1 MEIYKGAS
9 AFAGI
14 AIGKIRFYRKGEYQ
28 VRQHQADDVKKELHN
43 FDVARR
49 HVMQTLKE
57 EYDGVTGKQMAQNA
71 DEHSCKRKALERMTI
86 SGGTE
91 RCLETEKV
99 SVEKM
104 EDAQNLVLEQAE
116 LLGSGSFLRAVQSMI
131 TGEKVTAAYAVQTT
145 RDELQ
150 STFSNLN
157 DPSIKERIYNV
168 SRVSDLLLE
177 ILGEDENKIDLGE
190 EPVILVADTLSP
202 AELMEMNKDKLLGIV
217 TRKGSATSHAAI
229 LAKNMDIPCVTGIG
243 IPQSEEEWEDSV
255 AIIDGYTGT
264 IYLEPDSE
272 IRKEYE
278 IRRKADLVE
287 REELLKLKN
296 QADVTKDGRE
306 VGIYANIG
314 SLDDLNSVLYY
325 GARGI
330 GLLRSEFQYLGR
342 ENYPGEE
349 ELFQAYKKTA
359 QTMGDRLVIIRTAD
373 LGADKQASYLEI
385 PKETNPLMGNRGIR
399 LSLDRKNLF
408 KTQIRAIYRASW
420 YGNLGMMYPMI
431 CAEEEMDEIEALV
444 AEVKEEL
451 TKEEIPFKEIRTGIM
466 METPAA
472 VMIGEELAKRVDFLG
487 IGTNDLTQY
496 TLAMDRQNPL
506 LQNKYNDHHPAIL
519 RMIKMI
525 VEAGHAQNC
534 KVCLCGELAADT
546 RLSETFL
553 KMGVDALSVVPACIL
568 PVRKALRRVC
578 MEEQNG

>member
-28 VRQHQADDVKKELHN
+28 IRQHQADDIKMEQRN

-57 EYDGVTGKQMAQNA
+57 EYDSAGISEAI
-71 DEHSCKRKALERMTI
+71 EH
-86 SGGTE
+86 
-91 RCLETEKV
+91 
-99 SVEKM
+99 
-104 EDAQNLVLEQAE
+104 QVLEQAE

-131 TGEKVTAAYAVQTT
+131 SGEKVTAAYAVQTT
-145 RDELQ
+145 RDELNG
-150 STFSNLN
+150 TFGNLK
-157 DPSIKERIYNV
+157 DPSIKERIHNV

-177 ILGEDENKIDLGE
+177 ILGKEEKKINLGE
-190 EPVILVADTLSP
+190 EPIILAADALSP
-202 AELMEMNKDKLLGIV
+202 AELMEMDKEKLLGIV
-217 TRKGSATSHAAI
+217 TRKGSATSHTAI
-229 LAKNMDIPCVTGIG
+229 LAKSMDIPCVTGVG
-243 IPQSEEEWEDSV
+243 IPASEEEWEDTV

-264 IYLEPDSE
+264 LYLEPDRE
-272 IRKEYE
+272 VRREYE

-287 REELLKLKN
+287 REALLKLK
-296 QADVTKDGRE
+296 DEKDITLDGKE

-314 SLDDLNSVLYY
+314 SLDDLNSALYY

-342 ENYPGEE
+342 ESYPGEE

-359 QTMGDRLVIIRTAD
+359 QTMDDRLVVIRTAD
-373 LGADKQASYLEI
+373 LGADKQAAYLEI
-385 PKETNPLMGNRGIR
+385 PQETNPLMGNRGIR
-399 LSLDRKNLF
+399 FCLDRKNLF

-431 CAEEEMDEIEALV
+431 SEEEEMDAIEELIR
-444 AEVKEEL
+444 EVKAEL
-451 TKEEIPFKEIRTGIM
+451 SSEGIPFKNIRTGIM

-472 VMIGEELAKRVDFLG
+472 VMIGEELARRVDFLG

-506 LQNKYNDHHPAIL
+506 LQKKYNDHHPAVV

-525 VEAGHAQNC
+525 IDAGHKENC

-546 RLSETFL
+546 RLTETFL
-553 KMGVDALSVVPACIL
+553 RMGVDALSVVPACIL
-568 PVRKALRRVC
+568 PVRKALQAARVKN
-578 MEEQNG
+578 EDEIKDIVHE

>member
-14 AIGKIRFYRKGEYQ
+14 AIGKIQFYRKGEYQ
-28 VRQHQADDVKKELHN
+28 LRQHQADDIKTEQRN

-57 EYDGVTGKQMAQNA
+57 EYDSAGISEAI
-71 DEHSCKRKALERMTI
+71 EH
-86 SGGTE
+86 
-91 RCLETEKV
+91 
-99 SVEKM
+99 
-104 EDAQNLVLEQAE
+104 QVLEQAE

-131 TGEKVTAAYAVQTT
+131 SGEKVTAAYAVQTT
-145 RDELQ
+145 RDELNG
-150 STFSNLN
+150 TFGNLK
-157 DPSIKERIYNV
+157 DPSIKERIHNV

-177 ILGEDENKIDLGE
+177 ILGKEEKKINLGE
-190 EPVILVADTLSP
+190 EPVILAADALSP
-202 AELMEMNKDKLLGIV
+202 AELMEMDKDKLLGIV
-217 TRKGSATSHAAI
+217 TRKGSATSHTAI
-229 LAKNMDIPCVTGIG
+229 LAKSMDIPCVTGVG
-243 IPQSEEEWEDSV
+243 IPASEEEWEDTV

-264 IYLEPDSE
+264 LYLEPDRE
-272 IRKEYE
+272 VRREYE

-287 REELLKLKN
+287 REALLKLK
-296 QADVTKDGRE
+296 DEKDITLDDKE

-314 SLDDLNSVLYY
+314 SLDDLNSALYY

-342 ENYPGEE
+342 ESYPGEE

-359 QTMGDRLVIIRTAD
+359 QTMGDRLVVIRTAD
-373 LGADKQASYLEI
+373 LGADKQAAYLEI
-385 PKETNPLMGNRGIR
+385 PQETNPLMGNRGIR
-399 LSLDRKNLF
+399 FCLDRKNLF

-431 CAEEEMDEIEALV
+431 SEEEEMDAIEELIR
-444 AEVKEEL
+444 EVKAEL
-451 TKEEIPFKEIRTGIM
+451 SSEGIPFKNIRTGIM

-472 VMIGEELAKRVDFLG
+472 VMIGEELARRVDFLG

-506 LQNKYNDHHPAIL
+506 LQKKYNDHHPAVV

-525 VEAGHAQNC
+525 IDAGHKENC

-546 RLSETFL
+546 RLTETFL
-553 KMGVDALSVVPACIL
+553 RMGVDALSVVPACIL
-568 PVRKALRRVC
+568 PVRKALRAARVKN
-578 MEEQNG
+578 EDE

>member
-28 VRQHQADDVKKELHN
+28 LRQHQADDIKTEQRN
-43 FDVARR
+43 FDIARR

-57 EYDGVTGKQMAQNA
+57 EYDSAGISEAI
-71 DEHSCKRKALERMTI
+71 EH
-86 SGGTE
+86 
-91 RCLETEKV
+91 
-99 SVEKM
+99 
-104 EDAQNLVLEQAE
+104 QVLEQAE

-131 TGEKVTAAYAVQTT
+131 SGEKVTAAYAVQTT
-145 RDELQ
+145 RDELNG
-150 STFSNLN
+150 TFGNLK
-157 DPSIKERIYNV
+157 DPSIKERIHNV

-177 ILGEDENKIDLGE
+177 ILGKEEKKINLGE
-190 EPVILVADTLSP
+190 EPVILAADALSP
-202 AELMEMNKDKLLGIV
+202 AELMEMDKDKLLGIV
-217 TRKGSATSHAAI
+217 TRKGSATSHTAI
-229 LAKNMDIPCVTGIG
+229 LAKSMDIPCVTGVG
-243 IPQSEEEWEDSV
+243 IPASEEEWEDTV

-264 IYLEPDSE
+264 LYLEPDRE
-272 IRKEYE
+272 VRREYE

-287 REELLKLKN
+287 REALLKLK
-296 QADVTKDGRE
+296 DEKDITLDGKE

-314 SLDDLNSVLYY
+314 SLDDLNSALYY

-342 ENYPGEE
+342 ESYPGEE

-359 QTMGDRLVIIRTAD
+359 QTMGDRLVVIRTAD
-373 LGADKQASYLEI
+373 LGADKQAAYLEI
-385 PKETNPLMGNRGIR
+385 PQETNPLMGNRGIR
-399 LSLDRKNLF
+399 FCLDRKNLF

-431 CAEEEMDEIEALV
+431 SEEEEMDAI
-444 AEVKEEL
+444 EEL
-451 TKEEIPFKEIRTGIM
+451 IREGKAELISEGIPFKNIRTGIM

-472 VMIGEELAKRVDFLG
+472 VMIGEELARRVDFLG

-506 LQNKYNDHHPAIL
+506 LQKKYDDHHPAVV

-525 VEAGHAQNC
+525 IDAGHKENC

-546 RLSETFL
+546 RLTETFL
-553 KMGVDALSVVPACIL
+553 RMGVDALSVVPACIL
-568 PVRKALRRVC
+568 PVRKALRAARVKN
-578 MEEQNG
+578 EDE

>member
-14 AIGKIRFYRKGEYQ
+14 AIGKIQFYRKGEYQ
-28 VRQHQADDVKKELHN
+28 LRQHQADDIKTEQRN
-43 FDVARR
+43 FDIARR

-57 EYDGVTGKQMAQNA
+57 EYDSAGISEAI
-71 DEHSCKRKALERMTI
+71 EH
-86 SGGTE
+86 
-91 RCLETEKV
+91 
-99 SVEKM
+99 
-104 EDAQNLVLEQAE
+104 QVLEQAE

-131 TGEKVTAAYAVQTT
+131 SGEKVTAAYAVQTT
-145 RDELQ
+145 RDELNG
-150 STFSNLN
+150 TFGNLK
-157 DPSIKERIYNV
+157 DPSIKERIHNV

-177 ILGEDENKIDLGE
+177 ILGKEEKKINLGE
-190 EPVILVADTLSP
+190 EPVILAADALSP
-202 AELMEMNKDKLLGIV
+202 AELMEMDKDKLLGIV
-217 TRKGSATSHAAI
+217 TRKGSATSHTAI
-229 LAKNMDIPCVTGIG
+229 LAKSMDIPCVTGVG
-243 IPQSEEEWEDSV
+243 IPASEEEWEDTV

-264 IYLEPDSE
+264 LYLEPDRE
-272 IRKEYE
+272 VRREYE

-287 REELLKLKN
+287 REALLKLK
-296 QADVTKDGRE
+296 DEKDITLDGKE

-314 SLDDLNSVLYY
+314 SLDDLNSALYY

-342 ENYPGEE
+342 ESYPGEE

-359 QTMGDRLVIIRTAD
+359 QTMGDRLVVIRTAD
-373 LGADKQASYLEI
+373 LGADKQAAYLEI
-385 PKETNPLMGNRGIR
+385 PQETNPLMGNRGIR
-399 LSLDRKNLF
+399 FCLDRKNLF

-431 CAEEEMDEIEALV
+431 SEEEEMDAIEELIR
-444 AEVKEEL
+444 EVKAEL
-451 TKEEIPFKEIRTGIM
+451 SSEGISFKNIRTGIM

-472 VMIGEELAKRVDFLG
+472 VMIGEELARRVDFLG

-506 LQNKYNDHHPAIL
+506 LQKKYNDHHPAVV

-525 VEAGHAQNC
+525 IDAGHKESC

-546 RLSETFL
+546 RLTETFL
-553 KMGVDALSVVPACIL
+553 RMGVDALSVVPACIL
-568 PVRKALRRVC
+568 PVRKALQAARVKN
-578 MEEQNG
+578 EDEIKDIVHE

>member
-14 AIGKIRFYRKGEYQ
+14 AIGKIRFYRNGEYQ
-28 VRQHQADDVKKELHN
+28 LRQHQADDIKTEQRN

-57 EYDGVTGKQMAQNA
+57 EYDSAGISEAI
-71 DEHSCKRKALERMTI
+71 EH
-86 SGGTE
+86 
-91 RCLETEKV
+91 
-99 SVEKM
+99 
-104 EDAQNLVLEQAE
+104 QVLEQAE

-131 TGEKVTAAYAVQTT
+131 GGEKVTAAYAVQTT
-145 RDELQ
+145 RDELNG
-150 STFSNLN
+150 TFGNLK
-157 DPSIKERIYNV
+157 DSSIKERIHNV

-177 ILGEDENKIDLGE
+177 ILGKEEKKINLGE
-190 EPVILVADTLSP
+190 EPVILAADALSP
-202 AELMEMNKDKLLGIV
+202 AELMEMDKDKLLGIV
-217 TRKGSATSHAAI
+217 TRKGSATSHTAI
-229 LAKNMDIPCVTGIG
+229 LAKSMDIPCVTGVG
-243 IPQSEEEWEDSV
+243 IPASEEEWEDTV

-264 IYLEPDSE
+264 LYLEPDRE
-272 IRKEYE
+272 VRREYE

-287 REELLKLKN
+287 REALLKLK
-296 QADVTKDGRE
+296 DEKDITLDGKE

-314 SLDDLNSVLYY
+314 SLDDLNSALYY

-342 ENYPGEE
+342 ESYPGEE

-359 QTMGDRLVIIRTAD
+359 QTMGDRLVVIRTAD
-373 LGADKQASYLEI
+373 LGADKQAAYLEI
-385 PKETNPLMGNRGIR
+385 PQETNPLMGNRGIR
-399 LSLDRKNLF
+399 FCLDRKNLF

-431 CAEEEMDEIEALV
+431 SEEEEMDAIEELIR
-444 AEVKEEL
+444 EVKAEL
-451 TKEEIPFKEIRTGIM
+451 TGEGIPFKNIRTGIM

-472 VMIGEELAKRVDFLG
+472 VMIGEELARRVDFLG

-506 LQNKYNDHHPAIL
+506 LQKKYNDHHPAVV

-525 VEAGHAQNC
+525 IDAGHKENC

-546 RLSETFL
+546 RLTETFL
-553 KMGVDALSVVPACIL
+553 RMGVDALSVVPACIL
-568 PVRKALRRVC
+568 PVRKALRAARVKN
-578 MEEQNG
+578 EDE

>member
-1 MEIYKGAS
+1 MEIYKGSS

-28 VRQHQADDVKKELHN
+28 IRQHQADDVKRELRS

-57 EYDGVTGKQMAQNA
+57 EYD
-71 DEHSCKRKALERMTI
+71 RMSDTKI
-86 SGGTE
+86 
-91 RCLETEKV
+91 
-99 SVEKM
+99 
-104 EDAQNLVLEQAE
+104 LEQAQ
-116 LLGSGSFLRAVQSMI
+116 LLGSGSFLRAVESMI

-145 RDELQ
+145 RDELE
-150 STFSNLN
+150 STFSGLN
-157 DPSIKERIYNV
+157 DPSIKDRIYNV
-168 SRVSDLLLE
+168 SRVSNLLLE
-177 ILGEDENKIDLGE
+177 ILGDDENRIDLGE
-190 EPVILVADTLSP
+190 EPVILAAETLSP
-202 AELMEMNKDKLLGIV
+202 AELMEMDKVKLLGIV
-217 TRKGSATSHAAI
+217 TRSGSATSHAAI

-243 IPQSEEEWEDSV
+243 IPQSEEEWEDSI

-264 IYLEPDSE
+264 FYLEPDGE
-272 IRKEYE
+272 VCKEYE

-287 REELLKLKN
+287 REALLQLKD
-296 QADVTKDGRE
+296 AEDVTKDGRK

-314 SLDDLNSVLYY
+314 NLDDLNSALYY

-399 LSLDRKNLF
+399 LCLDRKNLF

-431 CAEEEMDEIEALV
+431 CGEEEMAEIEVLV
-444 AEVKEEL
+444 AEVKNEL
-451 TKEEIPFKEIRTGIM
+451 RAVGIPFKEIQTGIM

-472 VMIGEELAKRVDFLG
+472 VMIGEELAKRVNFLG

-506 LQNKYNDHHPAIL
+506 LQKKYNDHHPAIL
-519 RMIKMI
+519 KMIRMI

-546 RLSETFL
+546 RLTETFL
-553 KMGVDALSVVPACIL
+553 RMGVDALSVVPACIL
-568 PVRKALRRVC
+568 PVRKALRAARV
-578 MEEQNG
+578 ED

>member
-14 AIGKIRFYRKGEYQ
+14 AIGKIQFYRKGEYQ
-28 VRQHQADDVKKELHN
+28 LRQHQADDIKTEQRN

-57 EYDGVTGKQMAQNA
+57 EYDSAGISEAI
-71 DEHSCKRKALERMTI
+71 EH
-86 SGGTE
+86 
-91 RCLETEKV
+91 
-99 SVEKM
+99 
-104 EDAQNLVLEQAE
+104 QVLEQAE

-131 TGEKVTAAYAVQTT
+131 SGEKVTAAYAVQTT
-145 RDELQ
+145 RDELNG
-150 STFSNLN
+150 TFGNLK
-157 DPSIKERIYNV
+157 DSSIKERIHNV

-177 ILGEDENKIDLGE
+177 ILGKEEKKINLGE
-190 EPVILVADTLSP
+190 EPVILAADALSP
-202 AELMEMNKDKLLGIV
+202 AELMEMDKDKLLGIV
-217 TRKGSATSHAAI
+217 TRKGSATSHTAI
-229 LAKNMDIPCVTGIG
+229 LAKSMDIPCVTGVG
-243 IPQSEEEWEDSV
+243 IPASEEEWEDTV

-264 IYLEPDSE
+264 LYLEPDRE
-272 IRKEYE
+272 VRREYE

-287 REELLKLKN
+287 REALLKLK
-296 QADVTKDGRE
+296 DEKDITLDGKE

-314 SLDDLNSVLYY
+314 SLDDLNSALYY

-342 ENYPGEE
+342 ESYPGEE

-359 QTMGDRLVIIRTAD
+359 QTMGDRLVVIRTAD
-373 LGADKQASYLEI
+373 LGADKQAAYLEI
-385 PKETNPLMGNRGIR
+385 PQETNPLMGNRGIR
-399 LSLDRKNLF
+399 FCLDRKNLF

-431 CAEEEMDEIEALV
+431 SEEEEMDAIEELIR
-444 AEVKEEL
+444 EVKAEL
-451 TKEEIPFKEIRTGIM
+451 TGEGIPFKNIRTGIM

-472 VMIGEELAKRVDFLG
+472 VMIGEELARRVDFLG

-506 LQNKYNDHHPAIL
+506 LQKKYNDHHPAVV

-525 VEAGHAQNC
+525 IDAGHKENC

-546 RLSETFL
+546 RLTETFL
-553 KMGVDALSVVPACIL
+553 RMGVDALSVVPACIL
-568 PVRKALRRVC
+568 PVRKALQAARVKN
-578 MEEQNG
+578 EDEIKDIVHE

>member
-14 AIGKIRFYRKGEYQ
+14 AIGKIQFYRKGEYQ
-28 VRQHQADDVKKELHN
+28 LRQHQADDIKTEQRN

-57 EYDGVTGKQMAQNA
+57 EYDSAGISEAI
-71 DEHSCKRKALERMTI
+71 EH
-86 SGGTE
+86 
-91 RCLETEKV
+91 
-99 SVEKM
+99 
-104 EDAQNLVLEQAE
+104 QVLEQAE

-131 TGEKVTAAYAVQTT
+131 SGEKVTAAYAVQTT
-145 RDELQ
+145 RDELNG
-150 STFSNLN
+150 TFGNLK
-157 DPSIKERIYNV
+157 DPSIKERIHNV

-177 ILGEDENKIDLGE
+177 ILGKEEKKINLGE
-190 EPVILVADTLSP
+190 EPVILAADALSP
-202 AELMEMNKDKLLGIV
+202 AELMEMDKDKLLGIV
-217 TRKGSATSHAAI
+217 TRKGSATSHTAI
-229 LAKNMDIPCVTGIG
+229 LAKSMDIPCVTGVG
-243 IPQSEEEWEDSV
+243 IPTSEEEWEDTV

-264 IYLEPDSE
+264 LYLEPDRE
-272 IRKEYE
+272 VRREYE

-287 REELLKLKN
+287 REALLKLK
-296 QADVTKDGRE
+296 DEKDITLDGKE

-314 SLDDLNSVLYY
+314 SLDDLNSALYY

-342 ENYPGEE
+342 ESYPGEE

-359 QTMGDRLVIIRTAD
+359 QTMGDRLVVIRTAD
-373 LGADKQASYLEI
+373 LGADKQAAYLEI
-385 PKETNPLMGNRGIR
+385 PQETNPLMGNRGIR
-399 LSLDRKNLF
+399 FCLDRKNLF

-431 CAEEEMDEIEALV
+431 SEEEEMDAIEELIR
-444 AEVKEEL
+444 EVKTEL
-451 TKEEIPFKEIRTGIM
+451 SSEGIPFKNIRTGIM

-472 VMIGEELAKRVDFLG
+472 VMIGEELARRVDFLG

-506 LQNKYNDHHPAIL
+506 LQKKYNDHHPAVV

-525 VEAGHAQNC
+525 IDAGHKENC

-546 RLSETFL
+546 RLTETFL
-553 KMGVDALSVVPACIL
+553 RMGVDALSVVPACIL
-568 PVRKALRRVC
+568 PVRKALRAARVKN
-578 MEEQNG
+578 EDE

>member
-14 AIGKIRFYRKGEYQ
+14 AIGKIQFYRKGEYQ
-28 VRQHQADDVKKELHN
+28 LRQHQADDIKTEQRN

-57 EYDGVTGKQMAQNA
+57 EYDSAGISEAI
-71 DEHSCKRKALERMTI
+71 EH
-86 SGGTE
+86 
-91 RCLETEKV
+91 
-99 SVEKM
+99 
-104 EDAQNLVLEQAE
+104 QVLEQAE

-131 TGEKVTAAYAVQTT
+131 SGEKVTAAYAVQTT
-145 RDELQ
+145 RDELNG
-150 STFSNLN
+150 TFGNLK
-157 DPSIKERIYNV
+157 DPSIKERIHNV

-177 ILGEDENKIDLGE
+177 ILGKEEKKINLGE
-190 EPVILVADTLSP
+190 DPVILAADALSP
-202 AELMEMNKDKLLGIV
+202 AELMEMDKDKLLGIV
-217 TRKGSATSHAAI
+217 TRKGSATSHTAI
-229 LAKNMDIPCVTGIG
+229 LAKSMDIPCVTGVG
-243 IPQSEEEWEDSV
+243 IPASEEEWEDTV

-264 IYLEPDSE
+264 LYLEPDRE
-272 IRKEYE
+272 VRREYE

-287 REELLKLKN
+287 REALLKLK
-296 QADVTKDGRE
+296 DEKDITLDGKE

-314 SLDDLNSVLYY
+314 SLDDLNSALYY

-342 ENYPGEE
+342 ESYPGEE

-359 QTMGDRLVIIRTAD
+359 QTMGDRLVVIRTAD
-373 LGADKQASYLEI
+373 LGADKQAAYLEI
-385 PKETNPLMGNRGIR
+385 PQETNPLMGNRGIR
-399 LSLDRKNLF
+399 FCLDRKNLF

-431 CAEEEMDEIEALV
+431 SEEEEMDAIEELIR
-444 AEVKEEL
+444 EVKAEL
-451 TKEEIPFKEIRTGIM
+451 TGEGIPFKNIRTGIM

-472 VMIGEELAKRVDFLG
+472 VMIGEELARRVDFLG

-506 LQNKYNDHHPAIL
+506 LQKKYNDHHPAVV

-525 VEAGHAQNC
+525 IDAGHKENC

-546 RLSETFL
+546 RLTETFL
-553 KMGVDALSVVPACIL
+553 RMGVDALSVVPACIL
-568 PVRKALRRVC
+568 PVRKALRAARVKN
-578 MEEQNG
+578 EDE

>member
-14 AIGKIRFYRKGEYQ
+14 AIGKIRFYKKGEYQ
-28 VRQHQADDVKKELHN
+28 IRQHQADDVKKELKV

-57 EYDGVTGKQMAQNA
+57 EYD
-71 DEHSCKRKALERMTI
+71 
-86 SGGTE
+86 
-91 RCLETEKV
+91 
-99 SVEKM
+99 KM
-104 EDAQNLVLEQAE
+104 SENQILEQAK

-131 TGEKVTAAYAVQTT
+131 TGEKVTAAYAVETT
-145 RDELQ
+145 KDELQ
-150 STFSNLN
+150 GTFSGLN
-157 DPSIKERIYNV
+157 DVSVKERIFNV
-168 SRVSDLLLE
+168 SRVCELLLE
-177 ILGEDENKIDLGE
+177 ILGEDEKKINLGE
-190 EPVILVADTLSP
+190 EPVILAADTLSP
-202 AELMEMNKDKLLGIV
+202 AELMEMDKEKLLGII
-217 TRKGSATSHAAI
+217 TRGGSATSHAAI
-229 LAKNMDIPCVTGIG
+229 LAKNMEIPCVTGIG

-264 IYLEPDSE
+264 LYLEPDNE
-272 IRKEYE
+272 VRREYE
-278 IRRKADLVE
+278 IRQNADKVE
-287 REELLKLKN
+287 RESLLKLR
-296 QADVTKDGRE
+296 DERDITLDGHE

-314 SLDDLNSVLYY
+314 NLDDLNSAIYY

-349 ELFQAYKKTA
+349 ELFQAYKKSA
-359 QTMGDRLVIIRTAD
+359 QTMGERLVVIRTAD

-385 PKETNPLMGNRGIR
+385 PQETNPLMGNRGIR
-399 LSLDRKNLF
+399 FCLDRKNLF

-546 RLSETFL
+546 RLTETFL

>member
-14 AIGKIRFYRKGEYQ
+14 AIGKIRFYQKGEYQ
-28 VRQHQADDVKKELHN
+28 LRQHQADDIKTEQRN

-57 EYDGVTGKQMAQNA
+57 EYDSAGISEAI
-71 DEHSCKRKALERMTI
+71 EH
-86 SGGTE
+86 
-91 RCLETEKV
+91 
-99 SVEKM
+99 
-104 EDAQNLVLEQAE
+104 QVLEQAE

-131 TGEKVTAAYAVQTT
+131 SGEKVTAAYAVQTT
-145 RDELQ
+145 RDELNG
-150 STFSNLN
+150 TFSNLK
-157 DPSIKERIYNV
+157 DPSIKERIHNV

-177 ILGEDENKIDLGE
+177 ILGKEEKKINLGE
-190 EPVILVADTLSP
+190 EPVILAADALSP
-202 AELMEMNKDKLLGIV
+202 AELMEMDKDKLLGIV
-217 TRKGSATSHAAI
+217 TRKGSATSHTAI
-229 LAKNMDIPCVTGIG
+229 LAKSMDIPCVTGVG
-243 IPQSEEEWEDSV
+243 IPASEEEWEDTV

-264 IYLEPDSE
+264 LYLEPDRE
-272 IRKEYE
+272 VRREYE
-278 IRRKADLVE
+278 IRRKADIVE
-287 REELLKLKN
+287 REALLKLK
-296 QADVTKDGRE
+296 DEKDITLDGKE

-314 SLDDLNSVLYY
+314 SLDDLNSALYY

-342 ENYPGEE
+342 ESYPGEE

-359 QTMGDRLVIIRTAD
+359 QTMGDRLVVIRTAD
-373 LGADKQASYLEI
+373 LGADKQAAYLEI
-385 PKETNPLMGNRGIR
+385 PQETNPLMGNRGIR
-399 LSLDRKNLF
+399 FCLDRKNLF

-431 CAEEEMDEIEALV
+431 SEEEEMDAIEELIR
-444 AEVKEEL
+444 EVKAEL
-451 TKEEIPFKEIRTGIM
+451 TSEGIPFKNIRTGIM

-472 VMIGEELAKRVDFLG
+472 VMIGEELARRVDFLG

-506 LQNKYNDHHPAIL
+506 LQKKYNDHHPAVV

-525 VEAGHAQNC
+525 IDAGHKESC

-546 RLSETFL
+546 RLTETFL
-553 KMGVDALSVVPACIL
+553 RMGVDALSVVPACIL
-568 PVRKALRRVC
+568 PVKNEDEIKDIVH
-578 MEEQNG
+578 E

>member
-14 AIGKIRFYRKGEYQ
+14 AIGKIQFYRKGEYQ
-28 VRQHQADDVKKELHN
+28 LRQHQADDIKMEQRN

-57 EYDGVTGKQMAQNA
+57 EYDSAGISEAI
-71 DEHSCKRKALERMTI
+71 EH
-86 SGGTE
+86 
-91 RCLETEKV
+91 
-99 SVEKM
+99 
-104 EDAQNLVLEQAE
+104 QVLEQAE

-131 TGEKVTAAYAVQTT
+131 SGEKVTAAYAVQTT
-145 RDELQ
+145 RDELNG
-150 STFSNLN
+150 TFGNLK
-157 DPSIKERIYNV
+157 DPSIKERIHNV

-177 ILGEDENKIDLGE
+177 ILGKEEKKINLGE
-190 EPVILVADTLSP
+190 EPVILAADALFP
-202 AELMEMNKDKLLGIV
+202 AELMEMDKDKLLGIV
-217 TRKGSATSHAAI
+217 TRKGSATSHTAI
-229 LAKNMDIPCVTGIG
+229 LAKSMDIPCVTGVG
-243 IPQSEEEWEDSV
+243 IPASEEEWEDTV

-264 IYLEPDSE
+264 LYLEPDRE
-272 IRKEYE
+272 VRREYE

-287 REELLKLKN
+287 REALLKLK
-296 QADVTKDGRE
+296 DEKDITLDGKE

-314 SLDDLNSVLYY
+314 SLDDLNSALYY

-342 ENYPGEE
+342 ESYPGEE

-359 QTMGDRLVIIRTAD
+359 QTMGDRLVVIRTAD
-373 LGADKQASYLEI
+373 LGADKQAAYLEI
-385 PKETNPLMGNRGIR
+385 PQETNPLMGNRGIR
-399 LSLDRKNLF
+399 FCLDRKNLF

-431 CAEEEMDEIEALV
+431 SEEEEMDAIEELIR
-444 AEVKEEL
+444 EVKAEL
-451 TKEEIPFKEIRTGIM
+451 TGEGIPFKNIRTGIM

-472 VMIGEELAKRVDFLG
+472 VMIGEELARRVDFLG

-506 LQNKYNDHHPAIL
+506 LQKKYNDHHPAVV

-525 VEAGHAQNC
+525 IDAGHKENC

-546 RLSETFL
+546 RLTETFL
-553 KMGVDALSVVPACIL
+553 RMGVDALSVVPACIL
-568 PVRKALRRVC
+568 PVRKALRAARVKN
-578 MEEQNG
+578 EDE

>member
-14 AIGKIRFYRKGEYQ
+14 AIGKIRFCKKGEYQ
-28 VRQHQADDVKKELHN
+28 IHQHQTDDVKKELKV

-57 EYDGVTGKQMAQNA
+57 EYD
-71 DEHSCKRKALERMTI
+71 
-86 SGGTE
+86 
-91 RCLETEKV
+91 
-99 SVEKM
+99 KM
-104 EDAQNLVLEQAE
+104 SENQILEQAK

-131 TGEKVTAAYAVQTT
+131 TGEKVIAAYAVETT
-145 RDELQ
+145 KDELQ
-150 STFSNLN
+150 GTFSGLN
-157 DPSIKERIYNV
+157 DVSIKERIFNV
-168 SRVSDLLLE
+168 SRVCELLLE
-177 ILGEDENKIDLGE
+177 ILGEDEKKINLGE
-190 EPVILVADTLSP
+190 EPVILAADTLSP
-202 AELMEMNKDKLLGIV
+202 AELMEMDKEKLLGII
-217 TRKGSATSHAAI
+217 TRGGSATSHAAI

-264 IYLEPDSE
+264 VYLEPDNE
-272 IRKEYE
+272 VRREYE
-278 IRRKADLVE
+278 IRQNADKVE
-287 REELLKLKN
+287 RESLLKLR
-296 QADVTKDGRE
+296 DERDITLDGHE

-314 SLDDLNSVLYY
+314 NLDDLNSAIYY

-349 ELFQAYKKTA
+349 ELFQAYKKSA
-359 QTMGDRLVIIRTAD
+359 QTMGERLVVIRTAD

-385 PKETNPLMGNRGIR
+385 PQETNPMMGNRGIR
-399 LSLDRKNLF
+399 FCLDRKNLF

-546 RLSETFL
+546 RLTETFL

-568 PVRKALRRVC
+568 PVRKALRGVC
-578 MEEQNG
+578 MEDKNG

>member
-14 AIGKIRFYRKGEYQ
+14 AIGKIQFYRKGEYQ
-28 VRQHQADDVKKELHN
+28 LRQHQADDIKTEQRN

-57 EYDGVTGKQMAQNA
+57 EYDSAGISEAI
-71 DEHSCKRKALERMTI
+71 EH
-86 SGGTE
+86 
-91 RCLETEKV
+91 
-99 SVEKM
+99 
-104 EDAQNLVLEQAE
+104 QVLEQAE

-131 TGEKVTAAYAVQTT
+131 SGEKVTAAYAVQTT
-145 RDELQ
+145 RDELNG
-150 STFSNLN
+150 TFSNLK
-157 DPSIKERIYNV
+157 DPSIKERIHNV

-177 ILGEDENKIDLGE
+177 ILGKEEKKINLGE
-190 EPVILVADTLSP
+190 EPVILAADALSP
-202 AELMEMNKDKLLGIV
+202 AELMEMDKDKLLGIV
-217 TRKGSATSHAAI
+217 TRKGSATSHTAI
-229 LAKNMDIPCVTGIG
+229 LAKSMDIPCVTGVG
-243 IPQSEEEWEDSV
+243 IPASEEKWEDTV

-264 IYLEPDSE
+264 LYLEPDRE
-272 IRKEYE
+272 VRREYE

-287 REELLKLKN
+287 REALLKLK
-296 QADVTKDGRE
+296 DEKDITLDGKE

-314 SLDDLNSVLYY
+314 SLDDLNSALYY

-342 ENYPGEE
+342 ESYPGEE

-359 QTMGDRLVIIRTAD
+359 QTMGDRLVVIRTAD
-373 LGADKQASYLEI
+373 LGADKQAAYLEI
-385 PKETNPLMGNRGIR
+385 PQETNPLMGNRGIR
-399 LSLDRKNLF
+399 FCLDRKNLF

-431 CAEEEMDEIEALV
+431 SEEEEMDAIEALIR
-444 AEVKEEL
+444 EVKTEL
-451 TKEEIPFKEIRTGIM
+451 TSEGIPFKNIRTGIM

-472 VMIGEELAKRVDFLG
+472 VMIGEELARRVDFLG

-506 LQNKYNDHHPAIL
+506 LQKKYNDHHPAVV

-525 VEAGHAQNC
+525 IDAGHKENC

-546 RLSETFL
+546 RLTETFL
-553 KMGVDALSVVPACIL
+553 RMGVDALSVVPACIL
-568 PVRKALRRVC
+568 PVRKALRAARVKN
-578 MEEQNG
+578 EDE

>member
-14 AIGKIRFYRKGEYQ
+14 AIGKIQFYRKGEYQ
-28 VRQHQADDVKKELHN
+28 LRQHQADDIKTEQRN

-57 EYDGVTGKQMAQNA
+57 EYDSAGISEAI
-71 DEHSCKRKALERMTI
+71 EH
-86 SGGTE
+86 
-91 RCLETEKV
+91 
-99 SVEKM
+99 
-104 EDAQNLVLEQAE
+104 QVLEQAE

-131 TGEKVTAAYAVQTT
+131 SGEKVTAAYAVQTT
-145 RDELQ
+145 RDELNG
-150 STFSNLN
+150 TFGNLK
-157 DPSIKERIYNV
+157 DPSIKERIHNV

-177 ILGEDENKIDLGE
+177 ILGKEEKKINLGE
-190 EPVILVADTLSP
+190 EPVILAADALSP
-202 AELMEMNKDKLLGIV
+202 AELMEMDKDKLLGIV
-217 TRKGSATSHAAI
+217 TRKGSATSHTAI
-229 LAKNMDIPCVTGIG
+229 LAKSMDIPCVTGEG
-243 IPQSEEEWEDSV
+243 IPASGEEWEDTV

-264 IYLEPDSE
+264 LYLEPDRE
-272 IRKEYE
+272 VRREYE

-287 REELLKLKN
+287 REALLKLK
-296 QADVTKDGRE
+296 DEKDITLDGKE

-314 SLDDLNSVLYY
+314 SLDDLNSALYY

-342 ENYPGEE
+342 ESYPGEE

-359 QTMGDRLVIIRTAD
+359 QTMGDRLVVIRTAD
-373 LGADKQASYLEI
+373 LGADKQAAYLEI
-385 PKETNPLMGNRGIR
+385 PQETNPLMGNRGIR
-399 LSLDRKNLF
+399 FCLDRKNLF

-431 CAEEEMDEIEALV
+431 SEEEEMDAIEELIR
-444 AEVKEEL
+444 EVKDEL
-451 TKEEIPFKEIRTGIM
+451 TGEGIPFKNIRTGIM

-472 VMIGEELAKRVDFLG
+472 VMIGEELARRVDFLG

-506 LQNKYNDHHPAIL
+506 LQKKYNDHHPAVV

-525 VEAGHAQNC
+525 IDAGHKENC

-546 RLSETFL
+546 RLTETFL
-553 KMGVDALSVVPACIL
+553 RMGVDALSVVPACIL
-568 PVRKALRRVC
+568 PVRKALQAARVKN
-578 MEEQNG
+578 EDEIKDIVHE

>member
-14 AIGKIRFYRKGEYQ
+14 AIGKIQFYRKGEYQ
-28 VRQHQADDVKKELHN
+28 LRQHQADDIKTEQRN

-57 EYDGVTGKQMAQNA
+57 EYDSAGISEAI
-71 DEHSCKRKALERMTI
+71 EH
-86 SGGTE
+86 
-91 RCLETEKV
+91 
-99 SVEKM
+99 
-104 EDAQNLVLEQAE
+104 QVLEQAE

-131 TGEKVTAAYAVQTT
+131 SGEKVTAAYAVQTT
-145 RDELQ
+145 RDELNG
-150 STFSNLN
+150 TFGNLK
-157 DPSIKERIYNV
+157 DPSIKERIHNV

-177 ILGEDENKIDLGE
+177 ILGKEEKKINLGE
-190 EPVILVADTLSP
+190 EPVILAADALSP
-202 AELMEMNKDKLLGIV
+202 AELMEMDKDKLLGIV
-217 TRKGSATSHAAI
+217 TRKGSATSHTAI
-229 LAKNMDIPCVTGIG
+229 LAKSMDIPCVTGVG
-243 IPQSEEEWEDSV
+243 IPASEEEWEDTV

-264 IYLEPDSE
+264 LYLEPDRE
-272 IRKEYE
+272 VRREYE

-287 REELLKLKN
+287 REALLKLK
-296 QADVTKDGRE
+296 DEKDITLDGKE

-314 SLDDLNSVLYY
+314 SLDDLNSALYY

-342 ENYPGEE
+342 ESYPGEE

-359 QTMGDRLVIIRTAD
+359 QTMGDRLVVIRTAD
-373 LGADKQASYLEI
+373 LGADKQAAYLEI
-385 PKETNPLMGNRGIR
+385 PQETNPLMGNRGIR
-399 LSLDRKNLF
+399 FCLDRKNLF

-431 CAEEEMDEIEALV
+431 SEEEEMDAIEELIR
-444 AEVKEEL
+444 EVKAEL
-451 TKEEIPFKEIRTGIM
+451 TSEGIPFKNIRTGIM

-472 VMIGEELAKRVDFLG
+472 VMIGEELARRVDFLG

-506 LQNKYNDHHPAIL
+506 LQKKYDDHHPAVV

-525 VEAGHAQNC
+525 IDAGHKENC

-546 RLSETFL
+546 RLTETFL
-553 KMGVDALSVVPACIL
+553 RMGVDALSVVPACIL
-568 PVRKALRRVC
+568 PVRKALRAARVKN
-578 MEEQNG
+578 EDE

>member
-14 AIGKIRFYRKGEYQ
+14 AIGKIQFYRKGEYQ
-28 VRQHQADDVKKELHN
+28 LRQHQADDIKTEQRN

-57 EYDGVTGKQMAQNA
+57 EYDSAGISEAI
-71 DEHSCKRKALERMTI
+71 EH
-86 SGGTE
+86 
-91 RCLETEKV
+91 
-99 SVEKM
+99 
-104 EDAQNLVLEQAE
+104 QVLEQAE

-131 TGEKVTAAYAVQTT
+131 SGEKVTAAYAVQTT
-145 RDELQ
+145 RDELNG
-150 STFSNLN
+150 TFGNLK
-157 DPSIKERIYNV
+157 DPSIKERIHNV

-177 ILGEDENKIDLGE
+177 ILGKEEKKINLGE
-190 EPVILVADTLSP
+190 EPVILAADALSP
-202 AELMEMNKDKLLGIV
+202 AELMEMDKDKLLGIV
-217 TRKGSATSHAAI
+217 TRKGSATSHTAI
-229 LAKNMDIPCVTGIG
+229 LAKSMDIPCVTGVG
-243 IPQSEEEWEDSV
+243 IPTSEEEWEDTV

-264 IYLEPDSE
+264 LYLEPDRE
-272 IRKEYE
+272 VRREYE

-287 REELLKLKN
+287 REALLKLK
-296 QADVTKDGRE
+296 DEKDITLDGKE

-314 SLDDLNSVLYY
+314 SLDDLNSALYY

-342 ENYPGEE
+342 ESYPGEE

-359 QTMGDRLVIIRTAD
+359 QTMGDRLVVIRTAD
-373 LGADKQASYLEI
+373 LGADKQAAYLEI
-385 PKETNPLMGNRGIR
+385 PQETNPLMGNRGIR
-399 LSLDRKNLF
+399 FCLDRKNLF

-431 CAEEEMDEIEALV
+431 SEEEEMDAIEALIR
-444 AEVKEEL
+444 EVKAEL
-451 TKEEIPFKEIRTGIM
+451 SSEGIPFKNIRTGIM

-472 VMIGEELAKRVDFLG
+472 VMIGEELARRVDFLG

-506 LQNKYNDHHPAIL
+506 LQKKYDDHHPAVV

-525 VEAGHAQNC
+525 IDAGHKENC

-546 RLSETFL
+546 RLTETFL
-553 KMGVDALSVVPACIL
+553 RMGVDALSVVPACIL
-568 PVRKALRRVC
+568 PVRKALRAVRVKN
-578 MEEQNG
+578 EDE

>member
-14 AIGKIRFYRKGEYQ
+14 AIGKIQFYRKGEYQ
-28 VRQHQADDVKKELHN
+28 LRQHQADDIKTEQRN
-43 FDVARR
+43 FDIARR

-57 EYDGVTGKQMAQNA
+57 EYDSAGISEAI
-71 DEHSCKRKALERMTI
+71 EHQI
-86 SGGTE
+86 
-91 RCLETEKV
+91 
-99 SVEKM
+99 
-104 EDAQNLVLEQAE
+104 LEQAE

-131 TGEKVTAAYAVQTT
+131 SGEKVTAAYAVQTT
-145 RDELQ
+145 RDELNG
-150 STFSNLN
+150 TFGNLK
-157 DPSIKERIYNV
+157 DPSIKERIHNV

-177 ILGEDENKIDLGE
+177 ILGKEEKKINLGE
-190 EPVILVADTLSP
+190 EPVILAADALSP
-202 AELMEMNKDKLLGIV
+202 AELMEMDKDKLLGIV
-217 TRKGSATSHAAI
+217 TRKGSATSHTAI
-229 LAKNMDIPCVTGIG
+229 LAKSMDIPCVTGVG
-243 IPQSEEEWEDSV
+243 IPTSEEEWEDTV

-264 IYLEPDSE
+264 LYLEPDRE
-272 IRKEYE
+272 VRREYE

-287 REELLKLKN
+287 REALLKLK
-296 QADVTKDGRE
+296 DEKDITLDGKE

-314 SLDDLNSVLYY
+314 SLDDLNSALYY

-342 ENYPGEE
+342 ESYPGEE

-359 QTMGDRLVIIRTAD
+359 QTMGDRLVVIRTAD
-373 LGADKQASYLEI
+373 LGADKQAAYLEI
-385 PKETNPLMGNRGIR
+385 PQETNPLMGNRGIR
-399 LSLDRKNLF
+399 FCLDRKNLF

-431 CAEEEMDEIEALV
+431 SEEEEMDAIEELIR
-444 AEVKEEL
+444 EVKAEL
-451 TKEEIPFKEIRTGIM
+451 SSEGIPFKNIRTGIM

-472 VMIGEELAKRVDFLG
+472 VMIGEELARRVDFLG

-506 LQNKYNDHHPAIL
+506 LQKKYDDHHPAVV

-525 VEAGHAQNC
+525 IDAGHKENC

-546 RLSETFL
+546 RLTETFL
-553 KMGVDALSVVPACIL
+553 RMGVDALSVVPACIL
-568 PVRKALRRVC
+568 PVRKALRAARVKN
-578 MEEQNG
+578 EDE

>member
-14 AIGKIRFYRKGEYQ
+14 AIGKIQFYRKGEYQ
-28 VRQHQADDVKKELHN
+28 LRQHQADDIKTEQRN

-57 EYDGVTGKQMAQNA
+57 EYDSAGISEAI
-71 DEHSCKRKALERMTI
+71 EH
-86 SGGTE
+86 
-91 RCLETEKV
+91 
-99 SVEKM
+99 
-104 EDAQNLVLEQAE
+104 QVLEQAE

-131 TGEKVTAAYAVQTT
+131 SGEKVTAAYAVQTT
-145 RDELQ
+145 RDELNG
-150 STFSNLN
+150 TFGNLK
-157 DPSIKERIYNV
+157 DSSIKERIHNV

-177 ILGEDENKIDLGE
+177 ILGKEEKKINLGE
-190 EPVILVADTLSP
+190 EPVILAADALSP
-202 AELMEMNKDKLLGIV
+202 AELMEMDKDKLLGIV
-217 TRKGSATSHAAI
+217 TRKGSATSHTAI
-229 LAKNMDIPCVTGIG
+229 LAKSMDIPCVTGVG
-243 IPQSEEEWEDSV
+243 IPASEEEWEDTV

-264 IYLEPDSE
+264 LYLEPDRE
-272 IRKEYE
+272 VRREYE

-287 REELLKLKN
+287 REALLKLK
-296 QADVTKDGRE
+296 DEKDITLDGKE

-314 SLDDLNSVLYY
+314 SLDDLNSALYY

-342 ENYPGEE
+342 ESYPGEE

-359 QTMGDRLVIIRTAD
+359 QTMGDRLVVIRTAD
-373 LGADKQASYLEI
+373 LGADKQAAYLEI
-385 PKETNPLMGNRGIR
+385 PQETNPLMGNRGIR
-399 LSLDRKNLF
+399 FCLDRKNLF

-431 CAEEEMDEIEALV
+431 SEEEEMDAIEELIR
-444 AEVKEEL
+444 EVKAEL
-451 TKEEIPFKEIRTGIM
+451 TGEGIPFKNIRTGIM

-472 VMIGEELAKRVDFLG
+472 VMIGEELARRVDFLG

-506 LQNKYNDHHPAIL
+506 LQKKYNDHHPAVV

-525 VEAGHAQNC
+525 IDAGHKENC

-546 RLSETFL
+546 RLTETFL
-553 KMGVDALSVVPACIL
+553 RMGVDELSVVPACIL
-568 PVRKALRRVC
+568 PVRKALRAARVKN
-578 MEEQNG
+578 EDEIKDIVHE

>member
-14 AIGKIRFYRKGEYQ
+14 AIGKIRFYKKGEYQ
-28 VRQHQADDVKKELHN
+28 IRQHQTDDVKKELKV

-57 EYDGVTGKQMAQNA
+57 EYD
-71 DEHSCKRKALERMTI
+71 
-86 SGGTE
+86 
-91 RCLETEKV
+91 
-99 SVEKM
+99 KM
-104 EDAQNLVLEQAE
+104 SENQILEQAK

-131 TGEKVTAAYAVQTT
+131 TGEKVTAAYAVETT
-145 RDELQ
+145 KDELQ
-150 STFSNLN
+150 GTFSGLN
-157 DPSIKERIYNV
+157 DVSVKERIFNV
-168 SRVSDLLLE
+168 SRVCELLLE
-177 ILGEDENKIDLGE
+177 ILGEDEKKINLGE
-190 EPVILVADTLSP
+190 EPVILAADTLSP
-202 AELMEMNKDKLLGIV
+202 AELMEMDKEKLLGII
-217 TRKGSATSHAAI
+217 TRGGSATSHAAI
-229 LAKNMDIPCVTGIG
+229 LAKNMEIPCVTGIG

-264 IYLEPDSE
+264 LYLEPDNE
-272 IRKEYE
+272 VRREYE
-278 IRRKADLVE
+278 IRQNADKVE
-287 REELLKLKN
+287 RESLLKLR
-296 QADVTKDGRE
+296 DERDITLDGHE

-314 SLDDLNSVLYY
+314 NLDDLNSAIYY

-349 ELFQAYKKTA
+349 ELFQAYKKSA
-359 QTMGDRLVIIRTAD
+359 QTMGERLVVIRTAD

-385 PKETNPLMGNRGIR
+385 PQETNPLMGNRGIR
-399 LSLDRKNLF
+399 FCLDRKNLF

-431 CAEEEMDEIEALV
+431 CVEEEMDEIEALV

-546 RLSETFL
+546 RLTETFL

-568 PVRKALRRVC
+568 PVRKALRGVC

>member
-28 VRQHQADDVKKELHN
+28 LRQHQADDIKTEQRN
-43 FDVARR
+43 FDIARR

-57 EYDGVTGKQMAQNA
+57 EYDSAGISEAI
-71 DEHSCKRKALERMTI
+71 EHQI
-86 SGGTE
+86 
-91 RCLETEKV
+91 
-99 SVEKM
+99 
-104 EDAQNLVLEQAE
+104 LEQAE

-131 TGEKVTAAYAVQTT
+131 SGEKVTAAYAVQTT
-145 RDELQ
+145 RDELNG
-150 STFSNLN
+150 TFGNLK
-157 DPSIKERIYNV
+157 DPSIKERIHNV

-177 ILGEDENKIDLGE
+177 ILGKEEKKINLGE
-190 EPVILVADTLSP
+190 EPVILAADALSP
-202 AELMEMNKDKLLGIV
+202 AELMEMDKDKLLGIV
-217 TRKGSATSHAAI
+217 TRKGSATSHTAI
-229 LAKNMDIPCVTGIG
+229 LAKSMDIPCVTGVG
-243 IPQSEEEWEDSV
+243 IPASEEEWEDTV

-264 IYLEPDSE
+264 LYLEPDRE
-272 IRKEYE
+272 VRREYE

-287 REELLKLKN
+287 REALLKLK
-296 QADVTKDGRE
+296 DEKDITLDGKE

-314 SLDDLNSVLYY
+314 SLDDLNSALYY

-342 ENYPGEE
+342 ESYPGEE
-349 ELFQAYKKTA
+349 ELFQAYKKTV
-359 QTMGDRLVIIRTAD
+359 QTMGDRLVVIRTAD
-373 LGADKQASYLEI
+373 LGADKQAAYLEI
-385 PKETNPLMGNRGIR
+385 PQETNPLMGNRGIR
-399 LSLDRKNLF
+399 FCLDRKNLF

-431 CAEEEMDEIEALV
+431 SEEEEMDAIEELIR
-444 AEVKEEL
+444 EVKAEL
-451 TKEEIPFKEIRTGIM
+451 SSEGIPFKNIRTGIM

-472 VMIGEELAKRVDFLG
+472 VMIGEELARRVDFLG

-506 LQNKYNDHHPAIL
+506 LQKKYNDHHPAVV

-525 VEAGHAQNC
+525 IDAGHKENC

-546 RLSETFL
+546 RLTETFL
-553 KMGVDALSVVPACIL
+553 RMGVDALSVVPACIL
-568 PVRKALRRVC
+568 PVRKALRAARVKN
-578 MEEQNG
+578 EDE

>member
-14 AIGKIRFYRKGEYQ
+14 AIGKIRFYKKGEYQ
-28 VRQHQADDVKKELHN
+28 IHQHQADDVKKELKV

-57 EYDGVTGKQMAQNA
+57 EYD
-71 DEHSCKRKALERMTI
+71 
-86 SGGTE
+86 
-91 RCLETEKV
+91 
-99 SVEKM
+99 KM
-104 EDAQNLVLEQAE
+104 SENQILEQAK

-131 TGEKVTAAYAVQTT
+131 TGEKVTAAYAVETT
-145 RDELQ
+145 KDELQ
-150 STFSNLN
+150 GTFSGLN
-157 DPSIKERIYNV
+157 DVSVKERIFNV
-168 SRVSDLLLE
+168 SRVCELLLE
-177 ILGEDENKIDLGE
+177 ILGEDEKKINLGE
-190 EPVILVADTLSP
+190 EPVILAADTLSP
-202 AELMEMNKDKLLGIV
+202 AELMEMDKEKLLGII
-217 TRKGSATSHAAI
+217 TRGGSATSHAAI
-229 LAKNMDIPCVTGIG
+229 LAKNMEIPCVTGIG

-264 IYLEPDSE
+264 LYLEPDNE
-272 IRKEYE
+272 VRREYE
-278 IRRKADLVE
+278 IRQNADKVE
-287 REELLKLKN
+287 RESLLKLR
-296 QADVTKDGRE
+296 DERDITLDGHE

-314 SLDDLNSVLYY
+314 NLDDLNSAIYY

-349 ELFQAYKKTA
+349 ELFQAYKKSA
-359 QTMGDRLVIIRTAD
+359 QTMGERLVVIRTAD

-385 PKETNPLMGNRGIR
+385 PQETNPLMGNRGIR
-399 LSLDRKNLF
+399 FCLDRKNLF

-546 RLSETFL
+546 RLTETFL

-578 MEEQNG
+578 MEEENG

>member
-14 AIGKIRFYRKGEYQ
+14 AIGKIQFYRKGEYQ
-28 VRQHQADDVKKELHN
+28 LRQHQADDIKTEQRN

-57 EYDGVTGKQMAQNA
+57 EYDSAGISEAI
-71 DEHSCKRKALERMTI
+71 EH
-86 SGGTE
+86 
-91 RCLETEKV
+91 
-99 SVEKM
+99 
-104 EDAQNLVLEQAE
+104 QVLEQAE

-131 TGEKVTAAYAVQTT
+131 SGEKVTAAYAVQTT
-145 RDELQ
+145 RDELNG
-150 STFSNLN
+150 TFSNLK
-157 DPSIKERIYNV
+157 DPSIKERIHNV

-177 ILGEDENKIDLGE
+177 ILGKEDEKKINLGE
-190 EPVILVADTLSP
+190 EPVILAADALSP
-202 AELMEMNKDKLLGIV
+202 AELMEMDKDKLLGIV
-217 TRKGSATSHAAI
+217 TRKGSATSHTAI
-229 LAKNMDIPCVTGIG
+229 LAKSMDIPCVTGVG
-243 IPQSEEEWEDSV
+243 IPASEEEWEDTV

-264 IYLEPDSE
+264 LYLEPDRE
-272 IRKEYE
+272 VRREYE

-287 REELLKLKN
+287 REALLKLK
-296 QADVTKDGRE
+296 DEKDITLDGKE

-314 SLDDLNSVLYY
+314 SLDDLNSALYY

-342 ENYPGEE
+342 ESYPGEE

-359 QTMGDRLVIIRTAD
+359 QTMGDRLVVIRTAD
-373 LGADKQASYLEI
+373 LGADKQAAYLEI
-385 PKETNPLMGNRGIR
+385 PQETNPLMGNRGIR
-399 LSLDRKNLF
+399 FCLDRKNLF

-431 CAEEEMDEIEALV
+431 SEEEEMDAIEELIR
-444 AEVKEEL
+444 EVKAEL
-451 TKEEIPFKEIRTGIM
+451 SSEGIPFKNIRTGIM

-472 VMIGEELAKRVDFLG
+472 VMIGEELARRVDFLG

-506 LQNKYNDHHPAIL
+506 LQKKYNDHHPAVV

-525 VEAGHAQNC
+525 IDAGHKENC

-546 RLSETFL
+546 RLTETFL
-553 KMGVDALSVVPACIL
+553 RMGVDALSVVPACIL
-568 PVRKALRRVC
+568 PVRKALRAARVKN
-578 MEEQNG
+578 EDE

>member
-14 AIGKIRFYRKGEYQ
+14 AIGKIQFYRKGEYQ
-28 VRQHQADDVKKELHN
+28 LRQHQADDIKTEQRN

-57 EYDGVTGKQMAQNA
+57 EYDSAGISEAI
-71 DEHSCKRKALERMTI
+71 EH
-86 SGGTE
+86 
-91 RCLETEKV
+91 
-99 SVEKM
+99 
-104 EDAQNLVLEQAE
+104 QVLEQAE

-131 TGEKVTAAYAVQTT
+131 SGEKVTAAYAVQTT
-145 RDELQ
+145 RDELNG
-150 STFSNLN
+150 TFGNLK
-157 DPSIKERIYNV
+157 DPSIKERIHNV

-177 ILGEDENKIDLGE
+177 ILGKEEKKINLGE
-190 EPVILVADTLSP
+190 EPVILAADALSP
-202 AELMEMNKDKLLGIV
+202 AELMEMDKEKLLGIV
-217 TRKGSATSHAAI
+217 TRKGSATSHTAI
-229 LAKNMDIPCVTGIG
+229 LAKSMDIPCVTGVG
-243 IPQSEEEWEDSV
+243 IPASEEEWEDTV

-264 IYLEPDSE
+264 LYLEPDRE
-272 IRKEYE
+272 VRREYE

-287 REELLKLKN
+287 REALLKLK
-296 QADVTKDGRE
+296 DEKDITLDGKE

-314 SLDDLNSVLYY
+314 SLDDLNSALYY

-342 ENYPGEE
+342 ESYPGEE

-359 QTMGDRLVIIRTAD
+359 QTMGDRLVVIRTAD
-373 LGADKQASYLEI
+373 LGADKQAAYLEI
-385 PKETNPLMGNRGIR
+385 PQETNPLMGNRGIR
-399 LSLDRKNLF
+399 FCLDRKNLF

-431 CAEEEMDEIEALV
+431 SEEEEMDAIEELIR
-444 AEVKEEL
+444 EVKAEL
-451 TKEEIPFKEIRTGIM
+451 SSEGIPFKNIRTGIM

-472 VMIGEELAKRVDFLG
+472 VMIGEELARRVDFLG

-506 LQNKYNDHHPAIL
+506 LQKKYNDHHPAVV

-525 VEAGHAQNC
+525 IDAGHKENC

-546 RLSETFL
+546 RLTETFL
-553 KMGVDALSVVPACIL
+553 RMGVDALSVVPACIL
-568 PVRKALRRVC
+568 PVRKALQAARVKN
-578 MEEQNG
+578 EDEIKDIVHE

>member
-14 AIGKIRFYRKGEYQ
+14 AIGKIWFYKKGEYQ
-28 VRQHQADDVKKELHN
+28 IRQHQADDVKKELKV

-57 EYDGVTGKQMAQNA
+57 EYD
-71 DEHSCKRKALERMTI
+71 
-86 SGGTE
+86 
-91 RCLETEKV
+91 
-99 SVEKM
+99 KM
-104 EDAQNLVLEQAE
+104 SENQILEQAK

-131 TGEKVTAAYAVQTT
+131 TGEKVTAAYAVETT
-145 RDELQ
+145 KDELQ
-150 STFSNLN
+150 GTFSGLN
-157 DPSIKERIYNV
+157 DVSIKERIFNV
-168 SRVSDLLLE
+168 SRVCELLLE
-177 ILGEDENKIDLGE
+177 ILGEDEKKINLGE
-190 EPVILVADTLSP
+190 EPVILAADTLSP
-202 AELMEMNKDKLLGIV
+202 AELMEMDKEKLLGII
-217 TRKGSATSHAAI
+217 TRGGSATSHAAI

-264 IYLEPDSE
+264 VYLEPDNE
-272 IRKEYE
+272 VRWEYE
-278 IRRKADLVE
+278 IRQNADKVE
-287 REELLKLKN
+287 RESLLKLR
-296 QADVTKDGRE
+296 DERDITLDGHE

-314 SLDDLNSVLYY
+314 NLDDLNSAIYY
-325 GARGI
+325 GARGV

-349 ELFQAYKKTA
+349 ELFQAYKKSA
-359 QTMGDRLVIIRTAD
+359 QTMGERLVVIRTAD

-385 PKETNPLMGNRGIR
+385 PQETNPLMGNRGIR
-399 LSLDRKNLF
+399 FCLDRKNLF

-444 AEVKEEL
+444 AEVKGEL
-451 TKEEIPFKEIRTGIM
+451 TKEGIPFKEIRTGIM

-546 RLSETFL
+546 RLTETFL

-568 PVRKALRRVC
+568 PVRKALRGVC
-578 MEEQNG
+578 MEDKNG

>member
-14 AIGKIRFYRKGEYQ
+14 AIGKIQFYRKGEYQ
-28 VRQHQADDVKKELHN
+28 LRQHQADDIKTEQRN

-57 EYDGVTGKQMAQNA
+57 EYDSAGISEAI
-71 DEHSCKRKALERMTI
+71 EH
-86 SGGTE
+86 
-91 RCLETEKV
+91 
-99 SVEKM
+99 
-104 EDAQNLVLEQAE
+104 QVLEQAE

-131 TGEKVTAAYAVQTT
+131 SGEKVTAAYAVQTT
-145 RDELQ
+145 RDELNG
-150 STFSNLN
+150 TFGNLK
-157 DPSIKERIYNV
+157 DPSIKERIHNV

-177 ILGEDENKIDLGE
+177 ILGKEGKKINLGE
-190 EPVILVADTLSP
+190 EPVILAADALSP
-202 AELMEMNKDKLLGIV
+202 AELMEMDKDKLLGIV
-217 TRKGSATSHAAI
+217 TRKGSATSHTAI
-229 LAKNMDIPCVTGIG
+229 LAKSMDIPCVTGVG
-243 IPQSEEEWEDSV
+243 IPASEEEWEDTV

-264 IYLEPDSE
+264 LYLEPDRE
-272 IRKEYE
+272 VRREYE

-287 REELLKLKN
+287 REALLKLK
-296 QADVTKDGRE
+296 DEKDITLDGKE

-314 SLDDLNSVLYY
+314 SLDDLNSALYY

-342 ENYPGEE
+342 ESYPGEE

-359 QTMGDRLVIIRTAD
+359 QTMGDRLVVIRTAD
-373 LGADKQASYLEI
+373 LGADKQAAYLEI
-385 PKETNPLMGNRGIR
+385 PQETNPLMGNRGIR
-399 LSLDRKNLF
+399 FCLDRKNLF

-431 CAEEEMDEIEALV
+431 SEEEEMDAIEALIR
-444 AEVKEEL
+444 EVKAEL
-451 TKEEIPFKEIRTGIM
+451 SSEGIPFKNIRTGIM

-472 VMIGEELAKRVDFLG
+472 VMIGEELARRVDFLG

-506 LQNKYNDHHPAIL
+506 LQKKYDDHHPAVV

-525 VEAGHAQNC
+525 IDAGHKENC

-546 RLSETFL
+546 RLTETFL
-553 KMGVDALSVVPACIL
+553 RMGVDALSVVPACIL
-568 PVRKALRRVC
+568 PVRKALRAARVKN
-578 MEEQNG
+578 EDE